1 MSYEAMLVDRPYRR
15 ALGPEAAIAELR
27 GLSGVWYDG
36 RLVDQFVS
44 MIEGR
49 GAVAAAEVEVG
60 ASRELAI
67 VAEITA
73 EFSSLLDMQQLLARI
88 LAILERHMQG
98 AAFTIMLREDTTGDL
113 VVRSAAGARTDL
125 ARPLR
130 IEKGRGLSGWVV
142 EHGEG
147 QIIHDVRSD
156 PRDGGDPPVRPEMVG
171 PPLPPGQAVAGLV
184 ASPSPPA

>member
-1 MSYEAMLVDRPYRR
+1 
-15 ALGPEAAIAELR
+15 
-27 GLSGVWYDG
+27 
-36 RLVDQFVS
+36 

-67 VAEITA
+67 LAEITP

-113 VVRSAAGARTDL
+113 VVRSAAGARTVL

-130 IEKGRGLSGWVV
+130 IEKGRRLSGSVV
-142 EHGEG
+142 G
-147 QIIHDVRSD
+147 
-156 PRDGGDPPVRPEMVG
+156 
-171 PPLPPGQAVAGLV
+171 
-184 ASPSPPA
+184 